1 MQIRSKPLKAAA
13 RFFGF
18 RSATLHEGPK
28 NRKKRGVMVGYELGV
43 AAGGTVL
50 AFGLANWWNP
60 AGWVTVAAPIAYT
73 LVTYG
78 IGSIMQGSFENN

>member
-1 MQIRSKPLKAAA
+1 
-13 RFFGF
+13 
-18 RSATLHEGPK
+18 
-28 NRKKRGVMVGYELGV
+28 MVGYELGV